1 MNQTATMAEPDTTQR
16 QDEFNE
22 TWNEPT
28 GFPGR
33 LATVD
38 NFRIGVQFLV
48 TSFTFFLVAG
58 AFALL
63 MRIQLAVAD
72 NDFLGPEVYN
82 RLFTMHGTI
91 MMYLFAVPFQEG
103 LAALLLPWLLGA
115 RDLAYPRLTA
125 LSYWVFFFSG
135 LIFFSGFLFDAVAD
149 IGWFAYTPLSAPAFA
164 NRGIDFWV
172 VGLGAAELAGIA
184 AGAEL
189 TVSILRL
196 RAPGMSLARLPLY
209 VWAWLATAVMI
220 VFAFTTLLIATLLL
234 ELDHD
239 LGTRFFNNQLG
250 GNHLLWQ
257 HLFWF
262 FGHPEVYIIFLPAT
276 GVVSMIVGTF
286 SRRIVGYTWIVVAI
300 LLTAFLS
307 FGLWVHH
314 MYTTGLPDL
323 ALYFFAGASLMI
335 AIASGTQIFAW
346 LASLWGCRPRLAP
359 PLLFVLGFIFI
370 FVLGGLTG
378 VMVAVVPFDLQVH
391 DTYFLVA
398 HFHYVLIGGAVFPIL
413 GGVYYWLPKFCGRL
427 PSERLGQW
435 SFWLTF
441 IGFNVTF
448 FPMHIMGLLGM
459 PRRVYTYP
467 AGLGLEWYNLL
478 ATVGAFVLALGFLL
492 FVIDVL
498 YAICYGAKAGTDPW
512 GGDSLE
518 WTLPS
523 PPSFA
528 LYPRLPTVASRHPL
542 WEDEAAPPARDERGE
557 RAVEAM
563 DHRPVDWRATIL
575 VDVITGEPQAI
586 ARLATPSYLPFVTAL
601 GIVLVTVA
609 TIAKLFLLIPVGVV
623 ISVAALIAWLWPNR
637 RELERMRT
645 STLPEET
652 GLPIFTTGSRSL
664 GWLGLLFLMGVI
676 GWCFGTLLYTYFYLR
691 LYSPAWPQ
699 GDLPLPHLL
708 LPGIN
713 YVLIPLAAAA
723 FGGAWFACRHG
734 LRTICQ
740 FGLLAG
746 CALLLLFLGL
756 HCCHLASLEFTPQ
769 TNAYGSIFFVL
780 SWAVVVLVLVGL
792 GLGATALAR
801 LRREGAHW
809 QLFLTLHVQ
818 MTAHYGYFAAVV
830 AGVTYA
836 VLHLSPYVI

>member
-1 MNQTATMAEPDTTQR
+1 MSQTAVTVERSAD
-16 QDEFNE
+16 
-22 TWNEPT
+22 NEPS

-48 TSFTFFLVAG
+48 TSFSFFLVAG

-63 MRIQLAVAD
+63 MRVQLAVAD
-72 NDFLGPEVYN
+72 NTFMGPEVYN

-164 NRGIDFWV
+164 GKGIDFWV

-189 TVSILRL
+189 TISILRL
-196 RAPGMSLARLPLY
+196 RAPGMSLNRMPLY
-209 VWAWLATAVMI
+209 AWAWLATAVMI
-220 VFAFTTLLIATLLL
+220 VFAFTTLLMATLLL

-239 LGTRFFNNQLG
+239 LGTRFFDDQKG

-276 GVVSMIVGTF
+276 GVVSMIVCTF
-286 SRRIVGYTWIVVAI
+286 SRQIVGYTWIVVAI
-300 LLTAFLS
+300 LLTGFLS

-314 MYTTGLPDL
+314 MYTTGLPEL
-323 ALYFFAGASLMI
+323 SLYFFAGASLMI
-335 AIASGTQIFAW
+335 AIASGAQIFAW
-346 LASLWGCRPRLAP
+346 IASLWGRRAALKT
-359 PLLFVLGFIFI
+359 PLLFVLGFVFI

-413 GGVYYWLPKFCGRL
+413 AGVYYWLPKFCGRM
-427 PSERLGQW
+427 PSERLGKW
-435 SFWLTF
+435 SFWLMF
-441 IGFNVTF
+441 VGFNVTF
-448 FPMHIMGLLGM
+448 FPMHVMGLLGM
-459 PRRVYTYP
+459 PRRIYTYP
-467 AGLGLEWYNLL
+467 AGLGLEGYNLL
-478 ATVGAFVLALGFLL
+478 ATVGAFVLALGFLA
-492 FVIDVL
+492 FVANVL
-498 YAICYGAKAGTDPW
+498 MTLRYGAEADGNPW
-512 GGDSLE
+512 DGDSLE

-523 PPSFA
+523 PPTFS
-528 LYPRLPTVASRHPL
+528 LYPRLPTVSSRHPL
-542 WEDEAAPPARDERGE
+542 WEKEAAPSPGDMEQ
-557 RAVEAM
+557 RAVEAL
-563 DHRPVDWRATIL
+563 DHRPVGWRATLL

-586 ARLATPSYLPFVTAL
+586 ARLATPSYLPFVTSL

-609 TIAKLFLLIPVGVV
+609 TIAKLFLLIPVGVL
-623 ISVAALIAWLWPNR
+623 ISAAALVAWLWPSRKEQELMR
-637 RELERMRT
+637 R

-652 GLPIFTTGSRSL
+652 GLPIFTTGSQSL
-664 GWLGLLFLMGVI
+664 GWLGLLFLLLVL
-676 GWCFGTLLYTYFYLR
+676 GWCFGTLFYTYYYLR
-691 LYSPAWPQ
+691 LYSAQWPQ
-699 GDLPLPHLL
+699 GSLPLPELL
-708 LPGIN
+708 RPA
-713 YVLIPLAAAA
+713 LIYAAILAAAA
-723 FGGAWFACRHG
+723 GLAWAWYAFRQGDKLRCQLGLGAGCG
-734 LRTICQ
+734 LMAL
-740 FGLLAG
+740 FLVLHLYHLSLAG
-746 CALLLLFLGL
+746 
-756 HCCHLASLEFTPQ
+756 FTPR

-780 SWAVVVLVLVGL
+780 NWSVDVLVLVGL
-792 GLGATALAR
+792 GLAGTALVRAWPKDR
-801 LRREGAHW
+801 HW
-809 QLFLTLHVQ
+809 RLFLELHVQ
-818 MTAHYGYFAAVV
+818 MAAHYCYFAA
-830 AGVTYA
+830 A
-836 VLHLSPYVI
+836 VSVLVYGTLYLSPYVL